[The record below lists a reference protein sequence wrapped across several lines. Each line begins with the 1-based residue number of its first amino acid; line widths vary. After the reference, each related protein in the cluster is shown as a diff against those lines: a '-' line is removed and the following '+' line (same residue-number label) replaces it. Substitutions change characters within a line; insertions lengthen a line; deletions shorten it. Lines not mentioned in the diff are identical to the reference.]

1 MAEPRIP
8 QSERAYRYLMDELVQ
23 ERWQTGDTVSTYAL
37 TEELAMSRTPILAA
51 LKRLENE
58 GLVEIVPQVG
68 CRVVRPGFSAVEE
81 LFALRGALDG
91 VGAATAAK
99 LVDADGL
106 SELEAMLH
114 ELEALAGR
122 ADARAFAELD
132 HRFHLRIVDAGRMPR
147 LAHMARSVWSSLR
160 QQLARLPLTDAEL
173 LDSTSEHREIYE
185 ALHGRAPQEARV
197 AAERHA
203 GRCATRYGGHLQHA
217 RGRGAS
223 NGSFVH
229 EALFYASDEQFID
242 AVLPFVLEGLNE
254 GERVMAV
261 TTRQNI
267 GLLEGALGARSD
279 ELEFRDSSEWYQTAS
294 ETLLAYQRYVG
305 SADRTRVRIIG
316 ELPWGGLSPTA
327 IKAWALYE
335 ASLNVAFAIAPVT
348 FLCPY
353 DARALPGP
361 ILQDAR
367 HSHPNIRNGTQNSP
381 NPEYTHLLAPLA
393 SNSPAD
399 GPTTS

>member
-1 MAEPRIP
+1 MAEPRIT

-51 LKRLENE
+51 LKRLESE
-58 GLVEIVPQVG
+58 GLVAIIPQVG
-68 CRVVRPGFSAVEE
+68 CRVVRPGSSALDE

-114 ELEALAGR
+114 ELEVLAGR
-122 ADARAFAELD
+122 GEARAFGELD
-132 HRFHLRIVDAGRMPR
+132 ERLHLRIVDAARMPR

-173 LDSTSEHREIYE
+173 LESTPEHREIYD
-185 ALHGRAPQEARV
+185 AVHGRAPEQARA

-217 RGRGAS
+217 RGRVAT
-223 NGSFVH
+223 NGSFAH
-229 EALFYASDEQFID
+229 DALFYASDEEFID
-242 AVLPFVLEGLNE
+242 AALPFVLGGLNAD
-254 GERVMAV
+254 ERAMAV
-261 TTRQNI
+261 TTRHNI
-267 GLLEGALGARSD
+267 GLLEGALGARS
-279 ELEFRDSSEWYQTAS
+279 EQAEFHDSSEWYRVPS
-294 ETLLAYQRYVG
+294 ETLLAYQRYVA
-305 SADRTRVRIIG
+305 SAGRTRVRIIG
-316 ELPWGGLSPTA
+316 EPLWAGLSPAA

-335 ASLNVAFAIAPVT
+335 ASLNVAFAIAPVK

-353 DARALPGP
+353 DVRALPGP

-367 HSHPNIRNGTQNSP
+367 HSHPQIRNGTRSSP
-381 NPEYTHLLAPLA
+381 NPEFTDLLAPLA
-393 SNSPAD
+393 SNSPVP
-399 GPTTS
+399 GPTNS